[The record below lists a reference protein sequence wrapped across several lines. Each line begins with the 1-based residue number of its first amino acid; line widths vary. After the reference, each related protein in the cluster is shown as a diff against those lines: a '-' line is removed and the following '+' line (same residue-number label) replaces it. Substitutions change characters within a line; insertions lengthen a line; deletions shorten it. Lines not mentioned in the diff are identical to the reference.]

1 MCNLWATDGHADSRF
16 LTFSCSP
23 LYTVYMVD
31 IGLDATSTFF
41 ISVAAAAAAS
51 TCDAIKAQ
59 KNCSMVPF
67 FGSTY
72 FSRSEHSD

>member
-1 MCNLWATDGHADSRF
+1 MQLVGTDDHADSRF

-31 IGLDATSTFF
+31 IGLDAASTFF

-51 TCDAIKAQ
+51 TCDAIKVLVFLLNGA
-59 KNCSMVPF
+59 F

-72 FSRSEHSD
+72 FSSQ